1 MEKKQPGAI
10 IMAVGGALMA
20 VGSFMTWLTLKI
32 DVTAFTDAIKQ
43 QTGIDLG
50 GAPGLSTLQKPTSVA
65 GTKGWEGKLAL
76 VAGILVLAVAIAAI
90 AGAVSGSKASRV
102 AFIGAALGIFGVAYV
117 LLTKSHELSNGISDA
132 KISLAPSLATIGIG
146 PSVFDHI
153 FSISNGIGLYVA
165 IAGGVVAIVGGVML
179 MGKGA
184 AAPATMGTGEPMA
197 APPVGGSGF
206 GGPAAPTPPMSPPP
220 MSPPADTPPPMSPPE
235 ETPAAPPM
243 PQEPPQA

>member
-20 VGSFMTWLTLKI
+20 VGSIMTWLTLKI

-50 GAPGLSTLQKPTSVA
+50 GAAGLSTLQKPTSVA

-76 VAGILVLAVAIAAI
+76 VAGIVVLVVAIAAI
-90 AGAVSGSKASRV
+90 AGAVSGSKASRA
-102 AFIGAALGIFGVAYV
+102 AFIGAALGIFGAAYV

-132 KISLAPSLATIGIG
+132 KTSLAPSLATIGIS

-165 IAGGVVAIVGGVML
+165 IAGGVVAIAGGIML

-184 AAPATMGTGEPMA
+184 AAPATMGTGMSEPMA
-197 APPVGGSGF
+197 APPVSGSGF
-206 GGPAAPTPPMSPPP
+206 GSPAAPTPPMSPPADTTP
-220 MSPPADTPPPMSPPE
+220 PISPPV

-243 PQEPPQA
+243 PQEPPPA